1 MSEYYKVRVN
11 GMVQGVG
18 YRYFCKR
25 KALEYNISGFVK
37 NLFSGEVVLEIEGNS
52 GMIIDF
58 LTELKRGPIG
68 SYVKEFEIEKLPFEN
83 KFSSFEIL

>member
-1 MSEYYKVRVN
+1 
-11 GMVQGVG
+11 MVQGVG

-52 GMIIDF
+52 GMINDF
-58 LTELKRGPIG
+58 LTELKRGTIG
-68 SYVKEFEIEKLPFEN
+68 SNIKEFEIEKLPFEN